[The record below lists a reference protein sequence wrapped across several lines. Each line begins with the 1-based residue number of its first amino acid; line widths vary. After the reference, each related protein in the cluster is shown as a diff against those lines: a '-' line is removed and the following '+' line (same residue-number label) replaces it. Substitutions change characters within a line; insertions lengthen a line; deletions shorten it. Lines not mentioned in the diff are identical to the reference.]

1 MSDSRLYSFSPE
13 TKEKLR
19 KFRLGTSRAK
29 DAQAIVLPNIT
40 TPVFLPASEA
50 DKSCVTDIIDAK
62 TQEIR
67 PQDDEVYSKMEDLA
81 DDLPESS
88 PRFILLSYPMT
99 TKDGRPS
106 VPYVLLYWLPEN
118 CNPMQ
123 RMSYANAVELM
134 RTSAQVNRVIEVE
147 ADEDI
152 INIQSKLTG
161 SG

>member
-1 MSDSRLYSFSPE
+1 M
-13 TKEKLR
+13 
-19 KFRLGTSRAK
+19 
-29 DAQAIVLPNIT
+29 PNIT

-99 TKDGRPS
+99 TVSCLSKIKSRS
-106 VPYVLLYWLPEN
+106 VLRHTLY
-118 CNPMQ
+118 
-123 RMSYANAVELM
+123 
-134 RTSAQVNRVIEVE
+134 
-147 ADEDI
+147 
-152 INIQSKLTG
+152 
-161 SG
+161 